1 MFYQGR
7 EIYGKPMTLVFNKEK
22 LLYDISNYAFV
33 EGELVGEDNEKAH
46 HLVTDIAQKGN
57 IDRLTSVLSLA
68 YSECIEMLY
77 PFASRKIAEGA
88 DVVTNTD
95 NDLSDEEEYVIML
108 SLPQGFAM
116 NTVEYVSKLLHEYM
130 VCRVLQ
136 DWLDITFPN
145 SAAKWAIKMEDIKTK
160 LRAALLARR
169 RVIRRK
175 YSPF

>member
-7 EIYGKPMTLVFNKEK
+7 EICGKPMTLVFNKEK

-46 HLVTDIAQKGN
+46 HLVMDIAQKGN
-57 IDRLTSVLSLA
+57 VDRLTSVLSLA

-77 PFASRKIAEGA
+77 PFASRKIPEGA
-88 DVVTNTD
+88 DVVTNTG
-95 NDLSDEEEYVIML
+95 NDLSDEEYVIML